1 MKNLKDFKEFSV
13 NEEYDYY
20 SDFDYLPKERRTKL
34 ARKLDSIRSRV
45 KAGLPQS
52 TPETRENNFD
62 AVNWLSKKLLSG
74 ALGFGAA
81 ASDFLAPK
89 KTEKK
94 FKFSQGEK
102 VKVENTGTAGKISS
116 VDKISGLYTV
126 LLDDGKSRK
135 FEEYELEPSEED
147 FDIDTWKSNLGP
159 TTTEKDLEDFAEKS
173 QKIGYKKFGRS
184 FDYKIFRV
192 TL

>member
-20 SDFDYLPKERRTKL
+20 SDFDYLPRERRTKL

-62 AVNWLSKKLLSG
+62 AVNWLSRKLLSG
-74 ALGFGAA
+74 VLGIGAA
-81 ASDFLAPK
+81 ASDLLAPK
-89 KTEKK
+89 KSDKDLLAKK
-94 FKFSQGEK
+94 DDG
-102 VKVENTGTAGKISS
+102 NID
-116 VDKISGLYTV
+116 VDKS
-126 LLDDGKSRK
+126 
-135 FEEYELEPSEED
+135 
-147 FDIDTWKSNLGP
+147 FDAWKSNLGP
-159 TTTEKDLEDFAEKS
+159 TTTEKDLEEFAERS

-184 FDYKIFRV
+184 FDYNHPAGEDQKKYADLVKQAEEEMAKRMKR
-192 TL
+192 